1 MRIWPNEKTLQIE
14 SELMG
19 SIATLYP
26 TPVPVYRPQ
35 QAMYPAQ
42 PAQLNPLSAFT
53 TSALVQQTPLDKA
66 IIRQAIGLLGQIRHL
81 PQDEPYVRQLG
92 VNPVFQNGQQALQ
105 VIQNKGIRVEF
116 GDMGDSPAHAQWM
129 ADQNLIMINQRYKGD
144 TNPATLFAIS
154 EAIYHEAGHAA
165 GNGDDNSSVQE
176 ELNCLALN
184 TLAHRYHTAIDPNY
198 AQTVSSNR
206 LLADGV
212 ALYPKLF
219 FDADPQKQALV
230 NRIVNKY
237 GDLALTSPGHEV
249 PTISTQPWPLAQ
261 RVKTQFNQQNPFQP
275 SPHLP
280 LPVKP
285 PFALTMQGQQPA
297 ISPPRF
303 SYQA

>member
-1 MRIWPNEKTLQIE
+1 MLIWPNEKTIQIE

-19 SIATLYP
+19 SIASLYQP
-26 TPVPVYRPQ
+26 PVPMYQPQ
-35 QAMYPAQ
+35 RAMYPAQ
-42 PAQLNPLSAFT
+42 AAQVNPLSAYT
-53 TSALVQQTPLDKA
+53 TSTPVQQSPLDKA
-66 IIRQAIGLLGQIRHL
+66 IIGQALGLLGQIHNL
-81 PQDEPYVRQLG
+81 PQDELYIRQLG
-92 VNPVFQNGQQALQ
+92 VNPVFQNGQQARQ
-105 VIQNKGIRVEF
+105 VIQSKGIRVEF

-144 TNPATLFAIS
+144 TSPATLYAIS

-198 AQTVSSNR
+198 ARNVSSNR

-212 ALYPKLF
+212 ALYPQLF

-230 NRIVNKY
+230 NRMVEKY
-237 GDLALTSPGHEV
+237 GDLDLTSPGHEV

-261 RVKTQFNQQNPFQP
+261 RIKTQFNQQSPFKP

-285 PFALTMQGQQPA
+285 PFTLTMQGQQPA
-297 ISPPRF
+297 SNPPRF